1 MGFGFG
7 EFGFGACDFG
17 FGEFRLLPSLTGV
30 GVGSGD
36 AGGFGGFGVILFHV
50 LNNDYFFYKKQY
62 LLEQSLTLISL
73 AKETTL

>member
-17 FGEFRLLPSLTGV
+17 FGEFRLPPSLTGV

-50 LNNDYFFYKKQY
+50 LNNDYFFIKSNTY
-62 LLEQSLTLISL
+62 LNNL
-73 AKETTL
+73 